1 MLLTQN
7 ATASLFTVTVNG
19 VNVQPDVTSV
29 NYTASLQCS
38 SGATNVA
45 FFCGKS
51 PNPSAQQAYGILT
64 EVQLSSL
71 FALFSLLRRILVH
84 WSMIKIICPI
94 PSTGSLVSA

>member
-1 MLLTQN
+1 VAQYALLLNVTDQSAMLLTQN

-51 PNPSAQQAYGILT
+51 PNPSAQQA
-64 EVQLSSL
+64 
-71 FALFSLLRRILVH
+71 
-84 WSMIKIICPI
+84 
-94 PSTGSLVSA
+94 